1 MPQNNGLTKQ
11 INALL
16 AAGRAPDAARVIEG
30 LLRKTPKNISLWLM
44 LAEVFARG
52 MRRYDLT
59 LKAAQ
64 KAIHHAPKDHRGW
77 LEAAQALDQLER
89 HEEAR
94 AHVDKARKLAPN
106 DPKVILATALILA
119 NLDEI
124 DKALPMMARL
134 VRKDPTNLHARIQLA
149 LLMQRAGDLDAADD
163 LAHRIQKDHPDN
175 VVVYSVIGA
184 ATPWRADDPALAYM
198 EHHLLPDLRAKGHA
212 QLPDLLATLA
222 KARNDLKD
230 YDGSFALWTE
240 AKQREGRRYDAA
252 RFERFVKGMIAGTS
266 RAPYLGHPGS
276 HDETPVLI
284 VGMPRSGSTLLAQIL
299 VAHPQVDS
307 AGESAALAHVRKGLG
322 LTRLDAQAQIKLI
335 QGMPPDKRKAIAE
348 GYLAGLRGTG
358 RTTSRIVDKRLH
370 NFEDLGLLAAAL
382 PKARIIHALRDPM
395 DTCVACYMQKLSPNH
410 AYTRDL
416 AGLGEYYNHYRK
428 LLDHWAKVLP
438 NPMITVRYED
448 VVADAEGQARRIVD
462 FLGLEWDSACLSFQN
477 SGTQVKTLSN
487 WQVRQP
493 IYRSSVQR
501 WRRYEKHVGP
511 LKAALSGFYPDG
523 FENDAL

>member
-1 MPQNNGLTKQ
+1 MPQNNGLAKQ

-30 LLRKTPKNISLWLM
+30 LLRKTPKNIPLWLM

-64 KAIHHAPKDHRGW
+64 KVIQHAPKDHRGW

-94 AHVDKARKLAPN
+94 SHVDKARKLAPN

-124 DKALPMMARL
+124 DKALPIMSRL
-134 VRKDPTNLHARIQLA
+134 VRKDPTNLQARIQLA
-149 LLMQRAGDLDAADD
+149 VLMQRAGDLDAAHD
-163 LAHRIQKDHPDN
+163 LAHRIQQDHPDN
-175 VVVYSVIGA
+175 VLVYSVIGA
-184 ATPWRADDPALAYM
+184 TTPWRADDPALAYM
-198 EHHLLPDLRAKGHA
+198 ENHLLPDLRAKGHA
-212 QLPDLLATLA
+212 QLPELLMAAA

-230 YDGSFALWTE
+230 YDGSFALWSE
-240 AKQREGRRYDAA
+240 AKQRKGRQYDAA
-252 RFERFVKGMIAGTS
+252 RFERFVTGMIAGTN
-266 RAPYLGHPGS
+266 RASYLGHPGS

-299 VAHPQVDS
+299 VAHPQVAS
-307 AGESAALAHVRKGLG
+307 AGESPALTLLRTRMGLI
-322 LTRLDAQAQIKLI
+322 RMDAPSQIKLI
-335 QGMPPDKRKAIAE
+335 QGMTNDKRKAIADE
-348 GYLAGLRGTG
+348 YLAGLRGPG

-370 NFEDLGLLAAAL
+370 NFEDLGLLAAAM

-395 DTCVACYMQKLSPNH
+395 DTCVACYMQKLTANH
-410 AYTRDL
+410 GYTSDL

-428 LLDHWAKVLP
+428 LMDHWAKVLP
-438 NPMITVRYED
+438 NPMITTRYED
-448 VVADAEGQARRIVD
+448 VVADTEG
-462 FLGLEWDSACLSFQN
+462 
-477 SGTQVKTLSN
+477 
-487 WQVRQP
+487 
-493 IYRSSVQR
+493 
-501 WRRYEKHVGP
+501 
-511 LKAALSGFYPDG
+511 KA
-523 FENDAL
+523 